1 MYLGINDKHVR
12 QQVETINLLQKL
24 TSECFITEGLGVW
37 FDFSMTHKTEGQIFA
52 NPARETALPHL
63 QW

>member
-12 QQVETINLLQKL
+12 QQVETINLLQKQ
-24 TSECFITEGLGVW
+24 TSEHFNTKRIGFR
-37 FDFSMTHKTEGQIFA
+37 FDFSTSNKTEGQIFP
-52 NPARETALPHL
+52 NPAREKALAQL